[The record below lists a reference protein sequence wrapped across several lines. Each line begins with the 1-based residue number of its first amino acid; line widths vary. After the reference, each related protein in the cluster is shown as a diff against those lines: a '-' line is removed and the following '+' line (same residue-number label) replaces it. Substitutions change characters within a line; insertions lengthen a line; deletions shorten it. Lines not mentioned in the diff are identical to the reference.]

1 MHLNSQNQTI
11 GRLAATLHTL
21 GGRLADHLAGQL
33 DRVRSRHRPHGP
45 GDRGSVTIEQV
56 IWAVAVIAIVG
67 IVVAAVKSYVT
78 TQAGNIR

>member
-1 MHLNSQNQTI
+1 M
-11 GRLAATLHTL
+11 HTL
-21 GGRLADHLAGQL
+21 GGRLTDHLAHQLDGQC
-33 DRVRSRHRPHGP
+33 DRVRSLRRPHGP

-67 IVVAAVKSYVT
+67 IVVAAVKSYVA

>member
-1 MHLNSQNQTI
+1 MHLNSQNQII

-21 GGRLADHLAGQL
+21 GGRLTDHLQL
-33 DRVRSRHRPHGP
+33 QEGRLRAVRRSCRA